1 MSLVA
6 SRKLLKTGIVDLHE
20 NGRIWAE
27 SKGEGKGCTFFVQLP
42 LHSRNHVISAKQRG
56 SVLDL
61 ARSSVRNLLSSD
73 RDEKQ
78 PEAIVP
84 SRGSPITANPIAAV
98 GQAPVPLVVEATW
111 KPTVLVVDDSSM
123 NRKVNIFTFLPQS
136 VILSPPPNV
145 SFRPCSFNS
154 YINLLLLHT
163 TLPPSCSPDAGTYV
177 DFQRICL
184 S

>member
-6 SRKLLKTGIVDLHE
+6 CLLSLVSCLLLLPRKLLEIGIVDLHE

-42 LHSRNHVISAKQRG
+42 LYSRNHVISAKQRG
-56 SVLDL
+56 SALDL
-61 ARSSVRNLLSSD
+61 ARSSVQNLLSSD

-84 SRGSPITANPIAAV
+84 SRRSPITANSIPRNAE
-98 GQAPVPLVVEATW
+98 GQAPVSLVVEATW

-123 NRKVNIFTFLPQS
+123 NRKVDKFTF
-136 VILSPPPNV
+136 
-145 SFRPCSFNS
+145 
-154 YINLLLLHT
+154 
-163 TLPPSCSPDAGTYV
+163 PPSHP
-177 DFQRICL
+177 
-184 S
+184 